1 MTSDGPI
8 KENVKEAY
16 TLLAENSCCGT
27 PETSKLANRGYISEE
42 LKGLPESVLTMS
54 DGCGNPTAL
63 GAIRDGDTILDLGS
77 GGGIDVFL
85 AARKVGRAGR
95 VIGLDMTPKMVESSR
110 ANLAKLNLENVE
122 FKLGEIE
129 HIPLASD
136 SVDVVMSNCV
146 ICLSPEK
153 EQVFREMFRV
163 LRPGGRLAIAD
174 EVALRPFTEEDRA
187 DPEKWCSCITGAV
200 TEAEYSK
207 TLQEVGFEQV
217 YVRRLHRPMERN
229 AGVFSAFISG
239 AKPSSRNRVSLGSKF
254 SHSELFQ
261 NRARRKATLRGELCP
276 LAAG

>member
-1 MTSDGPI
+1 
-8 KENVKEAY
+8 
-16 TLLAENSCCGT
+16 
-27 PETSKLANRGYISEE
+27 
-42 LKGLPESVLTMS
+42 MS

-63 GAIRDGDTILDLGS
+63 GAIRDGDTVTDLGS

-85 AARKVGRAGR
+85 AARKVGRTGR
-95 VIGLDMTPKMVESSR
+95 VIGLDMTPKMVESAR

-136 SVDVVMSNCV
+136 SVEVIMSNCV

-153 EQVFREMFRV
+153 AQVFRELFRV
-163 LRPGGRLAIAD
+163 LTPGGRLAIAD

-187 DPEKWCSCITGAV
+187 NLEKWCSCITGAV

-217 YVRRLHRPMERN
+217 YVRRLRKSVESN
-229 AGVFSAFISG
+229 SAVFSAFISG
-239 AKPSSRNRVSLGSKF
+239 AKAPSSEIEF
-254 SHSELFQ
+254 
-261 NRARRKATLRGELCP
+261 P
-276 LAAG
+276 L